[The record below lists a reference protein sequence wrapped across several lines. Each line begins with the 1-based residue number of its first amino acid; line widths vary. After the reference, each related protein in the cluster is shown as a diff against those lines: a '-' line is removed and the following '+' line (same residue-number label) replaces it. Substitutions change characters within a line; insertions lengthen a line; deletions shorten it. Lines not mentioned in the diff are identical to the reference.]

1 MSASESATA
10 GGWVAWNGDDPAP
23 ARLWA
28 SSLALV
34 MGLHVACA
42 LGVALIRSEPVNDM
56 PAGAF
61 SLELAAFGGNPT
73 ATPGGAVKVPP
84 PPAPKVEPK
93 PAPAAPSAEAP
104 SKGGSAAQTAAP
116 TQTAGGG
123 GGVVSGRLGGGGVG
137 LGTPLGRYKVLVFQ
151 ALWANRRYPPIAQRR
166 GYQGDVEI
174 EFTIAADG
182 EVLGHKVLSGSGFS
196 VLDREADALLRRVR
210 RFPSFLHDLKLS
222 TLTFRVIIPFQL
234 T

>member
-1 MSASESATA
+1 MSASESATVS
-10 GGWVAWNGDDPAP
+10 GWVAWNGDDPAP

-73 ATPGGAVKVPP
+73 ATPGGAVKMPP
-84 PPAPKVEPK
+84 PPAP
-93 PAPAAPSAEAP
+93 SAEAS
-104 SKGGSAAQTAAP
+104 SKGGSAAQTAAS
-116 TQTAGGG
+116 TQTAGG
-123 GGVVSGRLGGGGVG
+123 GGGGVG
-137 LGTPLGRYKVLVFQ
+137 LGTPLGQYKVLVFQ
-151 ALWANRRYPPIAQRR
+151 ALWANRRYPPIAQRM

-210 RFPSFLHDLKLS
+210 RFPSFPHDLKLS